1 MGRVGCAAVLAL
13 FVAACAPTAQERV
26 HEFNEAGARL
36 FQNGEYDHARAEFEA
51 ALMLQ
56 PNDAALLYNIGQC
69 YERLGQT
76 RQAEQVY
83 RESLQQDANRADC
96 RHALTALMVNGGRF
110 AEARA
115 MVQDWLD
122 SAPKCSAAYVEDG
135 WLYHKDGDPIKALK
149 RYQQAIEFDPY
160 HNRALVEMGAIY
172 EELNYPERALLL
184 YQTALDHNER
194 DAALVQRVK
203 LLRSRGTGHPH
214 PDS

>member
-1 MGRVGCAAVLAL
+1 MGRVGCAAVLSL

-36 FQNGEYDHARAEFEA
+36 FQNGEYDRARAEFEA
-51 ALMLQ
+51 ALMLH
-56 PNDAALLYNIGQC
+56 PEDASLLYNIGQC

-83 RESLQQDANRADC
+83 QESLRLDTNRADC
-96 RHALTALMVNGGRF
+96 RHALTTLMVNSGRF

-115 MVQDWLD
+115 MVQDWLGRE
-122 SAPKCSAAYVEDG
+122 PKCAAAYVEDG

-149 RYQQAIEFDPY
+149 RYQQAIELDA
-160 HNRALVEMGAIY
+160 HNNRALVEMGAIY
-172 EELNYPERALLL
+172 EELRYPERALLL

-203 LLRSRGTGHPH
+203 LMRSRGVGHPH